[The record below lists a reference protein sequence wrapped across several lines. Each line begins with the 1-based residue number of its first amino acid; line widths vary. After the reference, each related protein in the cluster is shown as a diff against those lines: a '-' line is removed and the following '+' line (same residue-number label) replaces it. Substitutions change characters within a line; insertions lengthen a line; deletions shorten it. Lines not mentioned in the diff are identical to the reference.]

1 MVIVDVQSAIL
12 SVTSHLVV
20 VQNGVTFKIRL
31 HIDVIPKFNCLLIG
45 IVVPKFNFFLVSGSS
60 HFVGAQNDV
69 AFKIRKCMNVF
80 VFCVLFR

>member
-20 VQNGVTFKIRL
+20 VQNGVTFTIRL

-45 IVVPKFNFFLVSGSS
+45 IV
-60 HFVGAQNDV
+60 A
-69 AFKIRKCMNVF
+69 
-80 VFCVLFR
+80 